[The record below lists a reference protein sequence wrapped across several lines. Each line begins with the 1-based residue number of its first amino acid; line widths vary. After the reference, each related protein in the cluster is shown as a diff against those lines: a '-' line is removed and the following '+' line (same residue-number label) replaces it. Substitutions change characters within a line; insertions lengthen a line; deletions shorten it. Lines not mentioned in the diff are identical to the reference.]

1 MSLANIIMLIHIP
14 TGGIFMIEKRNIGL
28 AILYSILTC
37 GIYTMYWFVKI
48 TDESNALSGEQ
59 EISGGM
65 ALLLLIVTCGIYG
78 YFWSYKIGKTMY
90 KAQERSGINPNDNS
104 ILYIILT
111 FFGLSIVSYAIIQ
124 SDINDLV

>member
-1 MSLANIIMLIHIP
+1 
-14 TGGIFMIEKRNIGL
+14 MIGKRSVGL
-28 AILYSILTC
+28 AILYSIITC
-37 GIYTMYWFVKI
+37 GIYTMYWFVKL
-48 TDESNALSGEQ
+48 TDEANALSGEE

-78 YFWSYKIGKTMY
+78 YFWSYKMGKTMY
-90 KAQERSGINPNDNS
+90 RAQERSGMRPNDNS

-111 FFGLSIVSYAIIQ
+111 VFGLGIVSYAIIQ